1 MLAMI
6 LEGIVTYNMQGKQ
19 IRIFFEGNKYQVA
32 LNMVLYNDKA
42 TALCFLKWLPY
53 HEMSL

>member
-6 LEGIVTYNMQGKQ
+6 LEGIVTYNMQGKK

-32 LNMVLYNDKA
+32 LNMVLYNDTA
-42 TALCFLKWLPY
+42 TALGFLNR
-53 HEMSL
+53 